1 MCDTEK
7 SICVA
12 YGACESVSD
21 ERAKRI
27 TYVIGPDGNIVQ
39 AHETVDAK
47 THPELLLA
55 TL

>member
-1 MCDTEK
+1 LCDTNR

-12 YGACESVSD
+12 YGACDGVTD
-21 ERAKRI
+21 KTAKRI

-47 THPELLLA
+47 AHPELLLA